1 MTDKDKEMVEDLFR
15 LVNSQKKLI
24 DTLYKALKDK
34 PKQEVIY
41 KDNSGLRLKYEA
53 LKKEHLELEEAYNIM
68 TFSRDDYRE
77 QLANVEIELMNMR
90 FKVQNHYEKQGRV

>member
-1 MTDKDKEMVEDLFR
+1 
-15 LVNSQKKLI
+15 
-24 DTLYKALKDK
+24 
-34 PKQEVIY
+34 
-41 KDNSGLRLKYEA
+41 
-53 LKKEHLELEEAYNIM
+53 M